1 MEESL
6 RERVMVR
13 LERCV
18 GCRSCELACRVAHS
32 RSGTLRDAITEEPKP
47 SRRIFVEQV
56 GESPVP
62 FLCRHC
68 EDAPCVRCCPTGA
81 LRFDETRGLVTYGV
95 DRCIGCHAC
104 VMACPFGVVQPG
116 RDELFVVK
124 CDRCEGRDR
133 PACVETCPTKALVL
147 ERAFLMDRRRR
158 TVGRFVEAARLQTPE
173 ADVVAPGSARTP

>member
-1 MEESL
+1 MDESL

-32 RSGTLRDAITEEPKP
+32 QSGTLWGAVMEEPKP
-47 SRRIFVEQV
+47 RRRIFVEQAA
-56 GESPVP
+56 ESPAP

-81 LRFDETRGLVTYGV
+81 LRFDETSGLVAYAV

-116 RDELFVVK
+116 RGDLFVVK

-133 PACVETCPTKALVL
+133 PACVEACPTRALVL
-147 ERAFLMDRRRR
+147 ETAFLVDRRRR
-158 TVGRFVEAARLQTPE
+158 AVGRFVEAARLDISE
-173 ADVVAPGSARTP
+173 ADLMAAGSAQSP